1 MGVTFHNVHHALPYK
16 LIRKLDTFLQKI
28 GRAGREGHLSDEQI
42 MHKKKV
48 TSTGWKASLFDCIKT
63 IVNVDMN
70 SFVKHIFYLT
80 NDNTIS

>member
-42 MHKKKV
+42 MHKK
-48 TSTGWKASLFDCIKT
+48 S
-63 IVNVDMN
+63 
-70 SFVKHIFYLT
+70 HINRVESELVRLHKDDSKCRHELLCEAYILS
-80 NDNTIS
+80 NKR